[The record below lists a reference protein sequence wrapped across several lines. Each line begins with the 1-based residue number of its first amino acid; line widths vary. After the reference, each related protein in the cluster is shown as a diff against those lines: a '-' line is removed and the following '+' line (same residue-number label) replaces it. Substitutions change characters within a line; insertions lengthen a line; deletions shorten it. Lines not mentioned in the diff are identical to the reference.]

1 MAGLDLP
8 LDRGGGAGRQQ
19 NGQVHGSLSRP
30 GGAVSYA
37 GRVAGKQANRRKKL
51 NVLDIML
58 KPRDNR
64 TSNNMNKEELSNY
77 LFSKMKLDPKTVL
90 KIDTSGFGQVNI
102 ELTDTINPESLVD
115 LPAFDIHEGLRVK
128 YDKPHH
134 RKEYL
139 VTIHWMDLEIPDE
152 LLVHVLGHFGNIKTN
167 IRWSKIK
174 QEEGYSD
181 LAKLLNNIFSGERQ
195 IWIEIMKP
203 LPSHAMIDGR
213 KVKI

>member
-1 MAGLDLP
+1 M
-8 LDRGGGAGRQQ
+8 
-19 NGQVHGSLSRP
+19 
-30 GGAVSYA
+30 
-37 GRVAGKQANRRKKL
+37 KKL